1 MGDGNLIRRKMRFE
15 RNFVQLPNQWVRDSR
30 LSYKAR
36 GLLAELTSHESGWKV
51 TIKALAT
58 NRHGEGLAGI
68 RDAVQEL
75 EQYGYL
81 KRYQVKIGGRFTA
94 DDWELTDPTDT
105 GLEPL
110 PTASSQ
116 STRSS
121 STASSQSTRTAS
133 SQSTPLRTQVE
144 DIKQVPKPATVARAI
159 PAPTCEKGHD
169 LIIEGR
175 YCLYGCAVPEFFQ
188 MQQEH

>member
-1 MGDGNLIRRKMRFE
+1 MRFE

-75 EQYGYL
+75 EHYGYL

-116 STRSS
+116 STRST

-144 DIKQVPKPATVARAI
+144 DIKQVPKPATVARGDST
-159 PAPTCEKGHD
+159 PRCDHGHE
-169 LIIEGR
+169 LEIEGK
-175 YCLYGCAVPEFFQ
+175 YCLWGCMVSNYVEL
-188 MQQEH
+188 QEQR